1 MGRMPLTMLSKFFQT
16 LDLMRYADG
25 ASTQLCSVMQ
35 RWHDSATSSPP
46 SHVTLTGSMFIQTNY
61 IISLHPWF
69 LASRFSPRLCPVAA
83 RNGTCRER
91 KSSCARKL
99 GWWMTWCQYMAKTL
113 KSHLI
118 YISDTDIWPNSC
130 NVAEIQHAD
139 GLHLVCSQCCKS
151 VLGFA
156 ICGLVDR
163 ELWNETGLQGEGSC
177 LYTRSLVS
185 RATASLAMSQLKLCS
200 NQVLCQ
206 IIPIWC
212 FNIVNWNSRLCTHST
227 HAVLKEWLMNG
238 SELEKQSFRLWNVV
252 YTYAVYVLTLNY
264 VVQILDILPG
274 INCLNNRLL

>member
-130 NVAEIQHAD
+130 NVAEIQHGD
-139 GLHLVCSQCCKS
+139 GLYLVCSQCCKK
-151 VLGFA
+151 
-156 ICGLVDR
+156 
-163 ELWNETGLQGEGSC
+163 N
-177 LYTRSLVS
+177 
-185 RATASLAMSQLKLCS
+185 TAYHDNM
-200 NQVLCQ
+200 
-206 IIPIWC
+206 
-212 FNIVNWNSRLCTHST
+212 F
-227 HAVLKEWLMNG
+227 
-238 SELEKQSFRLWNVV
+238 
-252 YTYAVYVLTLNY
+252 
-264 VVQILDILPG
+264 
-274 INCLNNRLL
+274 